1 MNNVPHLPRP
11 SGVVIDVSIPRW
23 LVNLARL
30 SIALWIIGILALIVI
45 GVVFAAWSRGIEV
58 SSSQGPAMGVTRQDF
73 SARPITYEVQVT
85 AGSETAK
92 DLDKEWT
99 LLLSSGSIHWAN
111 VVEGP
116 TKLAPGESATLT
128 LTFLFDPQP
137 PEGEPV
143 SLRWDPGR
151 KITASADLRR

>member
-23 LVNLARL
+23 LVSLARL
-30 SIALWIIGILALIVI
+30 SIAVGIIGILLLVLF
-45 GVVFAAWSRGIEV
+45 GMVFFGWNKGSGDSV
-58 SSSQGPAMGVTRQDF
+58 SESPSLAVTRANFD
-73 SARPITYEVQVT
+73 SRPVEYQVHVT
-85 AGSETAK
+85 AGTKEASS
-92 DLDKEWT
+92 LDKEWT

-137 PEGEPV
+137 QEGQPV
-143 SLRWDPGR
+143 ALRWDPAR
-151 KITASADLRR
+151 KVTASVGLSR